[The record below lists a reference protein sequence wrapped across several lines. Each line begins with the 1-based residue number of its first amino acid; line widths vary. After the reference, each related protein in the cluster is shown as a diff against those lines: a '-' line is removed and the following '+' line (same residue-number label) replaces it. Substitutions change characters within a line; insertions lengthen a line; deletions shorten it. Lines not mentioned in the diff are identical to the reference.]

1 VEVTLSHYLVL
12 SAVLFAI
19 GVYGILTRRNAIAL
33 LMCIELML
41 NAVNINLVAMNR
53 FLQPDWRIVTGQI
66 FAGFIIVLAAAEAAV
81 GFALVI
87 AIYRNLDRP
96 KVVAVIESGC
106 DCDGTGKGVSA
117 GCRDFAGTRLLQRL
131 CQQRL
136 LRHVLGCH
144 CRLSPPR
151 LQANRMVA
159 RWAKGNFQQGTHCQ
173 TANLP
178 RKIW

>member
-53 FLQPDWRIVTGQI
+53 FLQPDCRIVTGQI

-87 AIYRNLDRP
+87 AIYRNLDRINVDEVNIL
-96 KVVAVIESGC
+96 K
-106 DCDGTGKGVSA
+106 
-117 GCRDFAGTRLLQRL
+117 
-131 CQQRL
+131 
-136 LRHVLGCH
+136 
-144 CRLSPPR
+144 
-151 LQANRMVA
+151 
-159 RWAKGNFQQGTHCQ
+159 W
-173 TANLP
+173 
-178 RKIW
+178 